1 MGMIDATLASF
12 ERDVLEAS
20 REVPVVVDFW
30 APWCGPCRALGP
42 LLEKLERESGGRWR
56 LVKVNSDEN
65 PELSAQFNV
74 RSIPFV
80 VAFVDGRPVSQF
92 VGAQP
97 EGAIRAF
104 LDRSCRT
111 RASSSTARRATR
123 WRAARRRSP
132 RITCATRSRSI
143 PSNDAAR
150 LDMVSILRRARRRR
164 RRARAVRRRFRRK
177 ASRPRPTRPPRARL
191 ESAERAATLPAASE
205 LARRIEADP
214 GDLAARLDLA
224 EVHIAGREFGPALEQ
239 LLEIVKRD
247 RKFGDDVGRRKMLAV
262 FDLAAADADLVSEF
276 RRRLSATLY

>member
-1 MGMIDATLASF
+1 MIDTTQANF
-12 ERDVLEAS
+12 ERDVLAAS

-42 LLEKLERESGGRWR
+42 LLEKLERESAGRWR

-65 PELSAQFNV
+65 PELSAQFGV

-80 VAFVDGRPVSQF
+80 VAFADGKPVSHF
-92 VGAQP
+92 LGAQP

-104 LDRSCRT
+104 LAQLVPDPSEVELRH
-111 RASSSTARRATR
+111 A
-123 WRAARRRSP
+123 RAAMAAGQASAAREHLRNA
-132 RITCATRSRSI
+132 IALD

-150 LDMVSILRRARRRR
+150 LDMVSLLVDQGDLAGAREQW
-164 RRARAVRRRFRRK
+164 ALLSPK
-177 ASRPRPTRPPRARL
+177 APQASSHATTSARL
-191 ESAERAATLPAASE
+191 EAAERAATLPAAGE
-205 LARRIEADP
+205 LARRIDADP

-224 EVHIAGREFGPALEQ
+224 EVHVANRDFGAALEQ

-247 RKFGDDVGRRKMLAV
+247 RAFGDDVGRRKRLAV
-262 FDLAAADADLVSEF
+262 FDMAAGQPDLVSEY

>member
-1 MGMIDATLASF
+1 MIDASLASF

-65 PELSAQFNV
+65 PELSAQFGV
-74 RSIPFV
+74 RSIPYV
-80 VAFVDGRPVSQF
+80 VAFSDGKPAASF

-104 LDRSCRT
+104 LAQLVPAPSDLELRKART
-111 RASSSTARRATR
+111 ALAAGQTALAEEHLRNAI
-123 WRAARRRSP
+123 ALD
-132 RITCATRSRSI
+132 

-150 LDMVSILRRARRRR
+150 LDMVSILVDRGDLAAAREQW
-164 RRARAVRRRFRRK
+164 ALLSPK
-177 ASRPRPTRPPRARL
+177 APQASSHATTQARL
-191 ESAERAATLPAASE
+191 EAAERAATLPAAGE
-205 LARRIEADP
+205 LERRIAADP

-224 EVHIAGREFGPALEQ
+224 EVHIANRDFGRALGE

-247 RKFGDDVGRRKMLAV
+247 RAFGDDIGRRKMIAV
-262 FDLAAADADLVSEF
+262 FDMAAGQPDLVSDF

>member
-1 MGMIDATLASF
+1 MIDASLASF

-65 PELSAQFNV
+65 PELSAQFGV

-80 VAFVDGRPVSQF
+80 VAFVDGQPVSNF
-92 VGAQP
+92 LGAQP

-104 LDRSCRT
+104 LDKLVPDPSEVELRK
-111 RASSSTARRATR
+111 A
-123 WRAARRRSP
+123 RAALAAGQASLAEEHLRH
-132 RITCATRSRSI
+132 ALALD

-150 LDMVSILRRARRRR
+150 IDMTAILLDRGDLAE
-164 RRARAVRRRFRRK
+164 ARAQWNLLSPK
-177 ASRPRPTRPPRARL
+177 GAQASSHETTQARL
-191 ESAERAATLPAASE
+191 EAAERAATLPAAGE
-205 LARRIEADP
+205 LETRIAASP

-224 EVHIAGREFGPALEQ
+224 EVHIANRDFGPALEQ

-247 RKFGDDVGRRKMLAV
+247 RAFGEDIGRRKMLAV
-262 FDLAAADADLVSEF
+262 FDMAAGQPELVSEF